1 MKSSFL
7 NAEIVEPYAEALMSL
22 AQSNN
27 LTDRFGE
34 DVRSLVE
41 LLEESQQLQ
50 GFLGNPIIT
59 TEDKKTVLRKI
70 GGEGTHPYLRNFLM
84 LLADKKRLIFLE
96 GIFQQYLALLREL
109 NQTALAEVTS
119 ATELTE
125 AQRQSISDKVK
136 AMTNAQSVE
145 IKTSIDPDLIG
156 GVIIKVGSQVLDA
169 SLRGQ
174 LRRLGMN
181 LKGAA

>member
-145 IKTSIDPDLIG
+145 IQTSIDPDLIG

>member
-50 GFLGNPIIT
+50 VFLGNPIIT

-70 GGEGTHPYLRNFLM
+70 GGGGTHPYLRNFLM

>member
-22 AQSNN
+22 AQSNH

>member
-125 AQRQSISDKVK
+125 AQRQSISDQVK

>member
-41 LLEESQQLQ
+41 LLEKSQQLQ
-50 GFLGNPIIT
+50 DFLGNPIIT

>member
-70 GGEGTHPYLRNFLM
+70 GGGGTHPYLRNFLM

>member
-27 LTDRFGE
+27 LTERFGE